1 MSGNPMGREYTCGE
15 WAAARR
21 QGIAGRPG
29 DGGVLVWATGP
40 WWPTQARE
48 KVALAQRDAR
58 DWELLANA
66 MDREWQKPLPDPIP
80 YEREE
85 S

>member
-66 MDREWQKPLPDPIP
+66 MDREWQKPLPEPIP
-80 YEREE
+80 DRGQP
-85 S
+85 